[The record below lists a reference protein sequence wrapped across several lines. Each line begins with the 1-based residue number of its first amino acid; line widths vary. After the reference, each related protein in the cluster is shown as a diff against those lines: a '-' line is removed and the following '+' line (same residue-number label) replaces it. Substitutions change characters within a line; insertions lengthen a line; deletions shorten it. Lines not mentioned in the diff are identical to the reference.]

1 MVGFVGGLGAGKTTI
16 IQFIAKKLGVN
27 KNITS
32 PTYLCVKTYPLENK
46 ITLVHCDAYRL
57 KNKADFDSI
66 DLSQY
71 LGSKD
76 DIVLIEWADKV
87 ANYLPTGT
95 TIYTINS
102 IDDSRTVTKRTI

>member
-1 MVGFVGGLGAGKTTI
+1 MVGFVGNLGAGKTTI

-32 PTYLCVKTYPLENK
+32 PTYLCVKTYPLQNQ

-57 KNKADFDSI
+57 NNKADFDSV

-76 DIVLIEWADKV
+76 HIVLIEWADKV
-87 ANYLPTGT
+87 ADCLPTGT
-95 TIYTINS
+95 TIYTINFS
-102 IDDSRTVTKRTI
+102 DGGRAVTKQAI